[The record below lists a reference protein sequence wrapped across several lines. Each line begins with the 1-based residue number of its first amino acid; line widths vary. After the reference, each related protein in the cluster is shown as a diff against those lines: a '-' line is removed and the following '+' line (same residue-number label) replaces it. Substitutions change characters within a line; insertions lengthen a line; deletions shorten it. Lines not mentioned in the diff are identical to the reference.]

1 MNSDEKK
8 YGLIILIL
16 ISFFVSGCATIT
28 TTIRKPTDEIRSSSI
43 SEKTAGIQ
51 FQEHRRPSADNPE
64 LEIAVLRRVIQE
76 ERYQRRYV
84 RKQTMKPGARL
95 LLWTGGAAAAYY
107 GYQQQEEGLV
117 VLGRTIMGAGAAV
130 PLGAEFL
137 ATGQQ
142 ETVKVIAHLEERSLN
157 PQRHR
162 SLDFGCGVGRVTHAL
177 ARYFDRVDGVDL
189 SQAMIEKANTLHSHI
204 RNLFFHHSTSRVLP
218 FVDETFDL
226 VYSRLVLQ
234 HMATDIALS
243 YIGEFVRV
251 LRPGGVAVFQAPSR
265 CLVDQEVKPS
275 EIHLSG
281 DSAFIEMHA
290 HPPEVIE
297 RTVEDCGGRIA
308 DVRDD
313 PCAGEAFESL
323 KYTVVR

>member
-1 MNSDEKK
+1 MAQMSTMLAKETLAIICPVINDIPPNGNGSSGDEH
-8 YGLIILIL
+8 
-16 ISFFVSGCATIT
+16 
-28 TTIRKPTDEIRSSSI
+28 RSS
-43 SEKTAGIQ
+43 G
-51 FQEHRRPSADNPE
+51 RPGNPTNDPPAAADSADPSVDVKNTLDE
-64 LEIAVLRRVIQE
+64 
-76 ERYQRRYV
+76 
-84 RKQTMKPGARL
+84 
-95 LLWTGGAAAAYY
+95 
-107 GYQQQEEGLV
+107 
-117 VLGRTIMGAGAAV
+117 LGRSWELLGKED
-130 PLGAEFL
+130 PLWAILSDPAKRGGGWEIEEFL